1 MCQEINRVEK
11 LKCKVM
17 KLLTGYVGVFLGHKK
32 QKLKKEKVG
41 EWVDRM
47 AQWVL
52 ATKPDNLSSVLG
64 AT

>member
-1 MCQEINRVEK
+1 MCQEINKVEK
-11 LKCKVM
+11 LKCKMV
-17 KLLTGYVGVFLGHKK
+17 KLLTEYVGIFLEHKK

-47 AQWVL
+47 TQWVF
-52 ATKPDNLSSVLG
+52 ATKPDNLSSVPG